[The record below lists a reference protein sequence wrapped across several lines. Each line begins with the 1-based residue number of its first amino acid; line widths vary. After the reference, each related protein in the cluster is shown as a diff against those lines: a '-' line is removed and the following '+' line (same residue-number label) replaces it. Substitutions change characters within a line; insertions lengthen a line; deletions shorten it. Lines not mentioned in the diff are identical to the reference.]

1 MCRLQTNSSDNS
13 LPSAKLNHVKAPPD
27 TSSEPSS
34 QIGAVGAT
42 RLKASVVY
50 TALIAALGGLLFG
63 FDTAVISGASDWLQS
78 HYDLTKFWQGF
89 TMTSALIGTMIGA
102 IAVSR
107 PADALGRRGILF
119 ILAVLYF
126 VSAIGCALA
135 WDWWSFVAFRI
146 LGGLAVGGASVASP
160 MYIAEIAPARY
171 RGRLVAFAQFN
182 IVLGVLLAYLSNY
195 IILSLNL
202 GESQYRWM
210 FGVMALPSVV
220 FFLLLFVT
228 PQSPRW
234 LVARNR
240 LAEARVVLEKCG
252 TDTGAVEDEIRE
264 IQASLDVE
272 HHALTEPFFCRKY
285 LKPIMLAVAIAMF
298 NQLSGINAI
307 IYFSNHIFKMAGAS
321 EQFASLQSVIIGF
334 TNLIVTVAAMA
345 VIDHFGRRR
354 LMIVGSIGYIV
365 SLLATA
371 YAFYTNT
378 GGTFVLISLM
388 VFIASHAFGQGAVIW
403 VFIGEIFPNR
413 VRARGQALG
422 TFTHWAMCSAII
434 WTFPLIADKSGGNAF
449 TFFALCM
456 VGQLFWVLLM
466 MPETKGIS
474 LERIQKHLGI
484 E

>member
-1 MCRLQTNSSDNS
+1 M
-13 LPSAKLNHVKAPPD
+13 
-27 TSSEPSS
+27 PSS
-34 QIGAVGAT
+34 QTGAVGPG

-63 FDTAVISGASDWLQS
+63 FDTAVISGTTDWLKS
-78 HYDLTKFWQGF
+78 HFILTDFWLGF
-89 TMTSALIGTMIGA
+89 TVSSALVGTIIGA
-102 IAVSR
+102 IAISR
-107 PADALGRRGILF
+107 PADALGRRSILF

-126 VSAIGCALA
+126 VSALGCAAA
-135 WDWWSFVAFRI
+135 WSWGSFVAFRF

-160 MYIAEIAPARY
+160 MYIAEIAPARF

-195 IILSLNL
+195 IIVSLQL
-202 GESQYRWM
+202 GDNQYRWM
-210 FGVMALPSVV
+210 FGVMAAPSAAF
-220 FFLLLFVT
+220 FFLLFFT

-240 LAEARVVLEKCG
+240 VAEARVVLEKCG
-252 TDTGAVEDEIRE
+252 SDTGGVEDEIRE
-264 IQASLDVE
+264 IQLSLDVE

-307 IYFSNHIFKMAGAS
+307 LYYSAHIFEMAGAGTQS
-321 EQFASLQSVIIGF
+321 AMFQSVIIGF
-334 TNLIVTVAAMA
+334 TNLVFTVAAMA

-354 LMIVGSIGYIV
+354 LMVVGSIGYIV
-365 SLLATA
+365 SLIAAA
-371 YAFYTNT
+371 YAFYTHT
-378 GGTFVLISLM
+378 GGKLLLVSLL

-403 VFIGEIFPNR
+403 VFISEIFPNR

-422 TFTHWAMCSAII
+422 TFTHWVMCAAIS
-434 WTFPLIADKSGGNAF
+434 WTFPMIAAKSGGNIFAF
-449 TFFALCM
+449 YAVCM
-456 VGQLFWVLLM
+456 VGQLIWVLSV

>member
-1 MCRLQTNSSDNS
+1 M
-13 LPSAKLNHVKAPPD
+13 KAPETSD
-27 TSSEPSS
+27 VTSS
-34 QIGAVGAT
+34 QTGAIGAS

-63 FDTAVISGASDWLQS
+63 FDTAVISGATDWLKS
-78 HYDLTKFWQGF
+78 HFALSNFWWGF
-89 TMTSALIGTMIGA
+89 SVASALIGTSIGA
-102 IAVSR
+102 IVIGR
-107 PADALGRRGILF
+107 PADVLGRRSILF
-119 ILAVLYF
+119 ILAIFYF
-126 VSAIGCALA
+126 VSAIGCAMA
-135 WDWWSFVAFRI
+135 WDWWSFVAFRV

-182 IVLGVLLAYLSNY
+182 IVLGILLAYLSNY
-195 IILSLNL
+195 IILKLNL

-210 FGVMALPSVV
+210 FGVMAAPSAA
-220 FFLLLFVT
+220 FFLLLFLT

-240 LAEARVVLEKCG
+240 LAEARMVLEKCG
-252 TDTGAVEDEIRE
+252 TDSGVVEDEIRE
-264 IQASLDVE
+264 IQGSLDVE
-272 HHALTEPFFCRKY
+272 HHDLAEPFFCRKY

-307 IYFSNHIFKMAGAS
+307 LYYANHIFEMAGAS
-321 EQFASLQSVIIGF
+321 AQLASLQSVIIGF

-365 SLLATA
+365 SLIAAA

-378 GGTFVLISLM
+378 GGKFLLISLL
-388 VFIASHAFGQGAVIW
+388 VFVASHAFGQGAVIW
-403 VFIGEIFPNR
+403 VFISEIFPNR

-422 TFTHWAMCSAII
+422 TFTHWVMATLISQ
-434 WTFPLIADKSGGNAF
+434 TFPIIAAKSGGNIF
-449 TFFALCM
+449 TFYAVCM
-456 VGQLFWVLLM
+456 VGQLFWVVFT